1 MWIGFDSLLDRGV
14 LTTNR
19 REFSYASRRTL
30 SNVHRNMDAGRHL
43 QRTWRSDP
51 GRFANNGMFEEVLES
66 GARVDILKIIL
77 AIYYLL
83 VDVVLVS
90 QCFYYKGFTM
100 TDKVQPKSKPLNGNH
115 DAETAAPTERTALL
129 DENNQ
134 GRRPGAANLK
144 RSESQRSLT
153 QRLFP
158 VDATHLSPANPLH
171 SDPKRGEPETVA
183 TSGSTVQ
190 QLVINALLVVMVIM
204 AGILGWWLQNRNKK
218 PTRDDRIQDPP
229 EFNILGQIF
238 GYICSVLYLGSRI
251 PQLLL
256 NHRRRTTEGISMM
269 FFLFACIGNLTYN
282 FSIFAYSP
290 QAACEVPMKCL
301 DGEAKQVYGKYIA
314 INLPWIL
321 GSLGTLCLDMGVFVQ
336 YFMYKRDD
344 EVSDYDEEPS
354 PVEDA
359 VETPVGRRREG
370 RGRNVAFVEE
380 GNVDES

>member
-1 MWIGFDSLLDRGV
+1 
-14 LTTNR
+14 
-19 REFSYASRRTL
+19 
-30 SNVHRNMDAGRHL
+30 MDAGRYF
-43 QRTWRSDP
+43 QRPRRRDTGRSTD
-51 GRFANNGMFEEVLES
+51 NGTSSSLISDSPSLSHAF
-66 GARVDILKIIL
+66 KIIL

-83 VDVVLVS
+83 VDVVLVG
-90 QCFYYKGFTM
+90 QCFYYKGFTI
-100 TDKVQPKSKPLNGNH
+100 TDKVEPEPKPQPHNGNH
-115 DAETAAPTERTALL
+115 DAENASPTERTALL
-129 DENNQ
+129 DDNNHASH
-134 GRRPGAANLK
+134 PGLDNLR

-171 SDPKRGEPETVA
+171 TEPIKGEPATVVA
-183 TSGSTVQ
+183 PRSTVQ
-190 QLVINALLVVMVIM
+190 QIMTNALLVVMVIM
-204 AGILGWWLQNRNKK
+204 AGVLGWWLQNRNQNSFEGG
-218 PTRDDRIQDPP
+218 RAQDPP
-229 EFNILGQIF
+229 EFNILGQVF

-290 QAACEVPMKCL
+290 QTACEVPLECVP
-301 DGEAKQVYGKYIA
+301 GEAKQVYGKYIA

-336 YFMYKRDD
+336 YFLYKRDD
-344 EVSDYDEEPS
+344 DVSDYDEEPS

-359 VETPVGRRREG
+359 VETAVGRRRDG
-370 RGRNVAFVEE
+370 RSRNIAFVDE
-380 GNVDES
+380 GYVDES

>member
-1 MWIGFDSLLDRGV
+1 
-14 LTTNR
+14 
-19 REFSYASRRTL
+19 
-30 SNVHRNMDAGRHL
+30 
-43 QRTWRSDP
+43 
-51 GRFANNGMFEEVLES
+51 
-66 GARVDILKIIL
+66 
-77 AIYYLL
+77 
-83 VDVVLVS
+83 
-90 QCFYYKGFTM
+90 M
-100 TDKVQPKSKPLNGNH
+100 TDKIQPISKPLNRNNNTEI
-115 DAETAAPTERTALL
+115 ASPTERTALL
-129 DENNQ
+129 NENNHA
-134 GRRPGAANLK
+134 RHPGVDNLK

-158 VDATHLSPANPLH
+158 VDGTHLSPANPLH

-190 QLVINALLVVMVIM
+190 QLIINALLVVIVIM
-204 AGILGWWLQNRNKK
+204 AGILGWWLQERNKK
-218 PTRDDRIQDPP
+218 PTEGDRAQDPP

-256 NHRRRTTEGISMM
+256 NHRRQTTEGISMM

-290 QAACEVPMKCL
+290 QAACQVPMKCRE
-301 DGEAKQVYGKYIA
+301 GEAGQVYGKYIA
-314 INLPWIL
+314 INLSWIL

-370 RGRNVAFVEE
+370 RGRNVAFADE